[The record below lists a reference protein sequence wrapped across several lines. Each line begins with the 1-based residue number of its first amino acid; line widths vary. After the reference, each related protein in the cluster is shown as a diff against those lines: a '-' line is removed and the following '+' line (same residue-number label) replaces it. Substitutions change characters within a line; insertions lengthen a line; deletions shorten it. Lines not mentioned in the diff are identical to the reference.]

1 METRHIVAAAMLVS
15 LLNGLFSPFVPIAWR
30 VVPFLFPVLAE
41 AGQGVVVMA
50 GGMALAV
57 TTLVV
62 SGVPAAI
69 YERVTGAANTP
80 ASAWVWLAG
89 AVFLS
94 LPTIFAFAAT
104 LSRS

>member
-30 VVPFLFPVLAE
+30 VVSFLFPILAE

-80 ASAWVWLAG
+80 ASAWIWLAG